1 MEDIQIRSG
10 GKHGVF
16 GTGIDTH
23 ISYLLGFSVV
33 LIKHMHSHLTQR
45 IKTGVNVHVHV
56 HVHVHV
62 RVRVCVLI
70 IHCSVA
76 VAAVDYCVL

>member
-56 HVHVHV
+56 HV
-62 RVRVCVLI
+62 RVCVLI

-76 VAAVDYCVL
+76 VAGVDYCVL